1 MKKKINKKST
11 VVSTPKHDE
20 SKLSEE
26 GLKLFKY
33 LKLLINNNPS
43 ITKTSKAVADLPKL
57 IEILS
62 MARYNDNESALK
74 VRTVLE
80 SLKKDNSFYVIST
93 IYNVLSDTK

>member
-1 MKKKINKKST
+1 MKKKINKKAT
-11 VVSTPKHDE
+11 TVSTPKHDE

-33 LKLLINNNPS
+33 LKLLINNNPA

-62 MARYNDNESALK
+62 MERYKGNESAAK
-74 VRTVLE
+74 VKTALASLE
-80 SLKKDNSFYVIST
+80 KNNSFYVIST